1 MIGDDEPALPLKD
14 TPPQNPEEFFQLL
27 LNEMKK
33 LYHAGLIHGDLSAFN
48 ILNHNEKP
56 VLIDFSQ
63 STVVKTPNSQEL
75 LERDIKN
82 ILQFF
87 RKLGVKR
94 EAEEILHLIKEK

>member
-1 MIGDDEPALPLKD
+1 MR
-14 TPPQNPEEFFQLL
+14 LL
-27 LNEMKK
+27 
-33 LYHAGLIHGDLSAFN
+33 HAAGMVHGDLSPYN
-48 ILNHNEKP
+48 ILNYNEKP

-87 RKLGVKR
+87 RKLGVKH
-94 EAEEILHLIKEK
+94 EAEEILLQIKEK